1 MFYVS
6 DNKTSQSYFEG
17 SIEVDETA
25 FNQCRDAQLTG
36 NGFGVRDGDVRIWS
50 ATKRKI
56 YDVTDA
62 SSLEIPDNDDTP
74 SGYTDLVPDAGQE
87 WDDGEW
93 ITPAPTEA
101 KPVIDAVSSHIGS
114 VAASK
119 NYDTPE
125 TLQSY
130 SNSTNPLW
138 RAEANA
144 FIAWRDT
151 VWAYVYDQI
160 ALWENEERTI
170 TTADELVGELDD
182 IAWPTSSD
190 YAPALVKQ
198 AVLSRIVVDGGAVEN
213 ILPGSG
219 IVAVWRQSTGIYWVF
234 FANEEP
240 DTDYIVNSYDG
251 GIVRVYAPSEE
262 KATTYC
268 IIRVEDALGSLTD
281 PDQINIEI
289 KRTA

>member
-1 MFYVS
+1 MTDVARIE
-6 DNKTSQSYFEG
+6 DGIVTNVWRNREKTSVQLDYPEFEL
-17 SIEVDETA
+17 EEFPNYTA
-25 FNQCRDAQLTG
+25 FTG
-36 NGFGVRDGDVRIWS
+36 MLWDGEILESPPVV
-50 ATKRKI
+50 
-56 YDVTDA
+56 VTDSDITNA
-62 SSLEIPDNDDTP
+62 VTQKIALVSIAR
-74 SGYTDLVPDAGQE
+74 GYD
-87 WDDGEW
+87 
-93 ITPAPTEA
+93 
-101 KPVIDAVSSHIGS
+101 S
-114 VAASK
+114 
-119 NYDTPE
+119 PE
-125 TLQSY
+125 SLQSY
-130 SNSTNPLW
+130 VNSTNPLW
-138 RAEANA
+138 RAESNA

-151 VWAYVYDQI
+151 VWTYVYAQI

-170 TTADELVGELDD
+170 STADELVGELDD

-251 GIVRVYAPSEE
+251 GTVRVYAPSEE